1 MMTDFRTCQQ
11 QYADNSM
18 ASSSSSSSTTPISV
32 SSYGAYFHPTLPY
45 NTTTELDG
53 QYSQFT
59 SSYTSQFYQQQQ
71 QHQQQQQQQPS
82 QSYDFDSTSSFVP
95 HYSTLQP
102 VNSSYT
108 SFSSTSEQNPD
119 KSLNYFYSSLPLQ
132 TTLSSSST
140 PESQSP
146 SSHSCD
152 DESNL
157 TITPNKNDIHT
168 GTSIT
173 AGSCDGTRRCLLWA
187 CKVCKR
193 KTVTVDRRKAAT
205 MRERRRLRKVN
216 EAFDTLKRRTCPNPS
231 QRLPKVEILRN
242 AIEYIESLEDLIR
255 SSGINS
261 RSLRHDLDNQKPNI
275 NELLK
280 PRSSTINY
288 SEKHDNIPADYN
300 SNSTTPPIYE
310 MADNY
315 TDVVLTHHHTRSSTI
330 SSLDCLSMIVESID
344 PNKLV
349 NSSNGISNSSI
360 INSCC

>member
-1 MMTDFRTCQQ
+1 MMTDFRSCQQ
-11 QYADNSM
+11 QYTDNSLIP
-18 ASSSSSSSTTPISV
+18 SSTPISV
-32 SSYGAYFHPTLPY
+32 SSYGAYFHPNIAY
-45 NTTTELDG
+45 NTTNELDG

-59 SSYTSQFYQQQQ
+59 SSYTSQFYH
-71 QHQQQQQQQPS
+71 HQQQQQQQQ
-82 QSYDFDSTSSFVP
+82 QSYDFDSSSSTSFIP

-108 SFSSTSEQNPD
+108 SFSPTSEHSPD
-119 KSLNYFYSSLPLQ
+119 KSVNYFYSSLPLQ

-140 PESQSP
+140 TESRSP
-146 SSHSCD
+146 STHSCD
-152 DESNL
+152 DDESNI
-157 TITPNKNDIHT
+157 TITPNKNDIHI
-168 GTSIT
+168 GSSINN
-173 AGSCDGTRRCLLWA
+173 GSCDGTRRCLLWA
-187 CKVCKR
+187 CKACKR

-242 AIEYIESLEDLIR
+242 AIEYIENLEDLLR

-288 SEKHDNIPADYN
+288 SEKYDNATTDYN
-300 SNSTTPPIYE
+300 SNPTTPPVYE
-310 MADNY
+310 TIDNY
-315 TDVVLTHHHTRSSTI
+315 PEVVLANQTRSSTI

-344 PNKLV
+344 PNKIV
-349 NSSNGISNSSI
+349 ASSNGISNSTI
-360 INSCC
+360 LNQCC